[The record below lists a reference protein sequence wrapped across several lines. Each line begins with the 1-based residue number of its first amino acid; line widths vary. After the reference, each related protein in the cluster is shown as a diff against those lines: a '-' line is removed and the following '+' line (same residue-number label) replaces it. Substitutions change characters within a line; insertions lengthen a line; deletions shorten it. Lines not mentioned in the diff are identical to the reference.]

1 MNKFVLVLSMLA
13 LIAGVGCS
21 KGFEATKQTGQYTVV
36 VTMDKNP
43 PIIGDNRVEIQV
55 SDKSGKPVKD
65 ATVKVEYGMPAMPGM
80 PAMDYSADAAF
91 QEDTNRYI
99 ATINPSMAGSWYIT
113 VLITRAE
120 KTEKAKFNVDVK

>member
-1 MNKFVLVLSMLA
+1 MKRVILVLSMLA
-13 LIAGVGCS
+13 LIVGVGCS
-21 KGFEATKQTGQYTVV
+21 KGFETTKQTEQYTVV

-55 SDKSGKPVKD
+55 SDKSGKPFKD
-65 ATVKVEYGMPAMPGM
+65 AAVKVEYGMPAMPGM
-80 PAMDYSADAAF
+80 QAMDYSADAAF
-91 QEDTNRYI
+91 QENTNRYI